1 MWNLATVDER
11 EVTGLTTLTSQPG
24 KRQPGKRQNKT
35 SIALPGEAVI
45 SCTVSPARLPE
56 WGIPAPSGLCAFDKV
71 PGPSVPQTPHWQSEN
86 MNSMFQVLWG

>member
-1 MWNLATVDER
+1 MWNLANVDER
-11 EVTGLTTLTSQPG
+11 EITGLTTLTSHLA
-24 KRQPGKRQNKT
+24 QPGKRQNKT

-71 PGPSVPQTPHWQSEN
+71 PGPSVPQTPYWQSEN
-86 MNSMFQVLWG
+86 MNSMFQVLLG